1 MVSSSFDELGTSRSL
16 HLTMWL
22 SLCRLRSLSCKLF
35 HRWMLT
41 DSLNKELNLQLE
53 HFKFFSALLTDLLLL
68 LLQLFSNDLLKLALR
83 CNNEV
88 MQLPVRGVLVTR
100 DSCIDPVV
108 KQLLWDL
115 HVHALVWLL
124 LWKEVHD
131 HVLRSVRSL

>member
-1 MVSSSFDELGTSRSL
+1 
-16 HLTMWL
+16 
-22 SLCRLRSLSCKLF
+22 
-35 HRWMLT
+35 MLT

-115 HVHALVWLL
+115 HVLALVWLL